1 MRRPLALVFSLL
13 CALNLALAPSMAQA
27 GAMMTR
33 ETTVM
38 LQPTFYKGP
47 MPLKFRE
54 GMQMLGMMGM
64 DLVMWRDFG
73 DMRHEYAY
81 TSVLI
86 LESAKATDRNGRK
99 VAEATFVNLDKESHR
114 IIFRER
120 HFDASGSVIF
130 ECISA
135 YGVGFGMKLTE
146 TPIKGKKER
155 DYFFLLPV

>member
-27 GAMMTR
+27 GAEITR

-47 MPLKFRE
+47 VPLKFEE
-54 GMQMLGMMGM
+54 GVQMLGMPGL
-64 DLVMWRDFG
+64 DPVMWREFA
-73 DMRHEYAY
+73 DMRHEFSY
-81 TSVLI
+81 SEVMM
-86 LESAKATDRNGRK
+86 LESATAEDPSGRRRA
-99 VAEATFVNLDKESHR
+99 VATFVKLDENR
-114 IIFRER
+114 RAIFHEQ
-120 HFDASGSVIF
+120 HFDEKGSVIF